1 MKLVK
6 KKKEK
11 KPLILSHTE
20 DRVKNLCYFSRKW
33 DISMMH
39 YVKTIIKII
48 QLVNWT
54 TKTIVVDKPKI
65 HIGRCSVMRHTM
77 SKIVWPHLKVV
88 HIFQEG
94 LQNAIQSISQQ
105 YKHPKHIPIDSFLS
119 KISIL

>member
-1 MKLVK
+1 MKLGK

-11 KPLILSHTE
+11 KPLSLGHTE
-20 DRVKNLCYFSRKW
+20 DRVKNFCSFSRKW

-39 YVKTIIKII
+39 WVKTIIKII

-54 TKTIVVDKPKI
+54 TKTIVVDKPKKY
-65 HIGRCSVMRHTM
+65 IGRCSVMRHTM

-105 YKHPKHIPIDSFLS
+105 YKHPKHIPIDSFPS

>member
-1 MKLVK
+1 MKLGK

-11 KPLILSHTE
+11 KPLILGHTE
-20 DRVKNLCYFSRKW
+20 DRVKNSSYFSRKW
-33 DISMMH
+33 DIMMH
-39 YVKTIIKII
+39 CVKTIIKII

-54 TKTIVVDKPKI
+54 TKTIVVDKPKKY
-65 HIGRCSVMRHTM
+65 IGRCSVMRHTM
-77 SKIVWPHLKVV
+77 SKIVLPHLKVV

-94 LQNAIQSISQQ
+94 SQNAIQSISQQ

>member
-1 MKLVK
+1 MKLG
-6 KKKEK
+6 KEK
-11 KPLILSHTE
+11 SS
-20 DRVKNLCYFSRKW
+20 CYFSRKW

-39 YVKTIIKII
+39 CVKTIIKII

-54 TKTIVVDKPKI
+54 TKTIVEDKPKKY
-65 HIGRCSVMRHTM
+65 IGKCSVMRHTI

-94 LQNAIQSISQQ
+94 SQNAIQSISQQ
-105 YKHPKHIPIDSFLS
+105 YKHPKHTPIDSFLS